1 MNKEQLEQYIPLT
14 KLFSGVRVYEDK
26 HAQNRTVFLSTDL
39 FNALKD
45 SGFFVDKP
53 KISSGDAV
61 KKLFKD
67 LFDIELNR

>member
-39 FNALKD
+39 FNALKE
-45 SGFFVDKP
+45 SGLFMEKP
-53 KISSGDAV
+53 ANKYGEAV

-67 LFDIELNR
+67 L